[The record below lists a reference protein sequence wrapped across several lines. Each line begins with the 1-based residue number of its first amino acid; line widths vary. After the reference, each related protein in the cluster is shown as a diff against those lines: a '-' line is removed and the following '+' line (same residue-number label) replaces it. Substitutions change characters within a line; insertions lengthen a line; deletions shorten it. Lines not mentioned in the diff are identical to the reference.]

1 MLLPG
6 SAHPQTHWT
15 AGSIPSMLPDVATNV
30 KDPFPAWT
38 QQQRQ
43 QQVKRYEQATRQ
55 ARIERDQALRDA
67 NRFIRLAA
75 RIIPKRTNNWKEKFV
90 YEANTEAGTA
100 VVRYIETGEI
110 VVERRL
116 CSRTTKSGD
125 RCKSFAIN
133 SADTC
138 FVHATEQELLD
149 AGFTKDQVRKKPKVM
164 LALDALVEQEVD
176 KIFGVYV
183 NALDAVDLFG
193 NVDHRTRMVAANEL
207 MDRTQGKATS
217 KQEVSGPDGDA
228 LQFLFTSEPG
238 EITDSE

>member
-1 MLLPG
+1 M
-6 SAHPQTHWT
+6 
-15 AGSIPSMLPDVATNV
+15 ATNV

-38 QQQRQ
+38 QIQRQ
-43 QQVKRYEQATRQ
+43 QQVERYHQVTKETRL
-55 ARIERDQALRDA
+55 EREQALRDA

-75 RIIPKRTNNWKEKFV
+75 RIIPKRTSRWKDIFV
-90 YEANTEAGTA
+90 YEANVEAGTA
-100 VVRYIETGEI
+100 VVKYIETGEI

-116 CSRTTKSGD
+116 CSRMTKHGE

-138 FVHATEQELLD
+138 FVHATEEELLE

-176 KIFGVYV
+176 KIFGVYLD
-183 NALDAVDLFG
+183 ALDAHDLFG
-193 NVDHRTRMVAANEL
+193 NVDHRTRMVAADTL

-238 EITDSE
+238 EVTDTE